1 MKLLYLYIGHMN
13 RPLDY
18 HEIPFSDDY
27 HIHFDR
33 DEKKLLI
40 QKNPE
45 IKKSI
50 YGDNITDLKLI
61 VGKNGCGKTTILN
74 LLGLTAPDL
83 RREFSQYEDENESW
97 PETALDWFALYHLED
112 DLFAL
117 EGYNSQLLLRTSS
130 YLNNHYSAAVQYD
143 FQTSSLNFLD
153 YLQNFREKE
162 TRYKY
167 INQAAY
173 LTYSLEPD
181 CPWYFKSKRQK
192 YEKYDIAFLDRYD
205 ISQFN
210 FYGVEHFLYLAAKN
224 AEDFRSLF
232 DSTPAALKVELRLE
246 RNEVDSLSIHHEKDR
261 LAEAIYGEGR
271 SFLSVSM
278 PQLEKVFGS
287 HSELS
292 YKHSLI
298 IRYLEELLVYAIK
311 EETIKNAKA
320 FTARDGSEEIK
331 YITRRDFLLDF
342 IEQLT
347 RVQARP
353 ETYKDTVI
361 HSYDHRL
368 AKQFCAALE
377 QIPDRF
383 FKSGT
388 DAEIYLR
395 DCETNFLEP
404 LMECYDMNQEHEDHE
419 FNHRG
424 FLSFSIE
431 NLSAGELAMID
442 LYAAILNGVRG
453 WNQAKR
459 NLILLL
465 DEPDSRL
472 HPEWERLFL
481 KRLIDLL
488 KTEPFSGYRFQII
501 IATHSPLLLS
511 DVPRKDIICLQQS
524 DEGIAVTNA
533 NYGFMSNLNDI
544 LLDSMFLSSPFG
556 AFAERYTNEIMK
568 QISELK
574 EILSGRPDQIIDLKP
589 QIEILEKKIEIIDDP
604 YIRETLKHSLDSLN
618 LYNNRQPLETRIAFL
633 EKELEHLKAIERAK

>member
-18 HEIPFSDDY
+18 HEISFSDDY

-33 DEKKLLI
+33 DSRKLFI
-40 QKNPE
+40 HKAAEMHP
-45 IKKSI
+45 SI
-50 YGDNITDLKLI
+50 YGDNISGLKLI

-74 LLGLTAPDL
+74 LLGLTASDL
-83 RREFSQYEDENESW
+83 RREFCQYEDENE
-97 PETALDWFALYHLED
+97 PRRETAHDWFALYHLED

-117 EGYNSQLLLRTSS
+117 EGYDPHLLLKSPV

-143 FQTSSLNFLD
+143 FQTNTLHFLH
-153 YLQNFREKE
+153 YLQEFRKE
-162 TRYKY
+162 TTGFKY

-181 CPWYFKSKRQK
+181 CLWYFKSKRQK
-192 YEKYDIAFLDRYD
+192 YEKYDTAFIERYD

-210 FYGVEHFLYLAAKN
+210 FYGVEYFLYLAARN
-224 AEDFRSLF
+224 ADDFRSLF

-246 RNEVDSLSIHHEKDR
+246 HNEIDRRSIRHEKDL
-261 LAEAIYGEGR
+261 LAEAIYGEGGT
-271 SFLSVSM
+271 FLSVSM
-278 PQLEKVFGS
+278 PQLEKAFGIYG
-287 HSELS
+287 ELND
-292 YKHSLI
+292 KHSLV
-298 IRYLEELLVYAIK
+298 IRYLEELLVYVLK
-311 EETIKNAKA
+311 EQEIKNKKS
-320 FTARDGSEEIK
+320 FTAGGDTEDTK

-347 RVQARP
+347 HVQARP
-353 ETYKDTVI
+353 ETYRETVM
-361 HSYDHRL
+361 HPYDLRL

-377 QIPDRF
+377 QIPDHF

-388 DAEIYLR
+388 HAEIYLK

-404 LMECYDMNQEHEDHE
+404 LMECYDLNQEREDHE
-419 FNHRG
+419 LNHRV

-431 NLSAGELAMID
+431 NLSTGELALID
-442 LYAAILNGVRG
+442 LYAAILNGVKK
-453 WNQAKR
+453 WNQVHR
-459 NLILLL
+459 DLILLL

-472 HPEWERLFL
+472 HPEWSRLFL

-488 KTEPFSGYRFQII
+488 NTGPFSGYRFQII

-511 DVPRKDIICLQQS
+511 DVPRKDIICLQQT
-524 DEGIAVTNA
+524 DKGITVTNA

-556 AFAERYTNEIMK
+556 AFAEQYTNEVMK

-574 EILSGRPDQIIDLKP
+574 EIPVHSPDQIIDLKP
-589 QIEILEKKIEIIDDP
+589 QIEILQKKIEIIDDL
-604 YIRETLKHSLDSLN
+604 YIRETLKHSLDALN
-618 LYNNRQPLETRIAFL
+618 LY
-633 EKELEHLKAIERAK
+633 